1 MTYNSVF
8 ERIRDYYQ
16 NMANALNDEKEAS
29 KIFPNPSDSGSTR
42 EKIFKQ
48 FLETHLPKRCDIIS
62 GGFLIN
68 SNGSES
74 KQIDIIV
81 TNDLTLQ
88 FKKFASNGGKAF
100 CTIEGCY
107 AAIAVKSELTEQR
120 LVQSLDEFASIPK
133 MPQLEITKFV
143 NPGDTVERL
152 PFRIIFAFSGINCQ
166 HTMNYINEYY
176 KSGKIPIE
184 QTVDLVIVNNEF
196 VIQKVGRNGGELS
209 DGTKL
214 PPFAYVPMDKKK
226 YIGGYGLWQLI
237 TMIQLSTNLSS
248 HILLGFQRYTDKIID
263 TLK

>member
-1 MTYNSVF
+1 MF

-16 NMANALNDEKEAS
+16 NIANVLNDEKEAS
-29 KIFPNPSDSGSTR
+29 KIFLNPSDLGFTR

-62 GGFLIN
+62 GGFLID
-68 SNGSES
+68 SNGTES

-88 FKKFASNGGKAF
+88 FKKFASNGGRAF

-107 AAIAVKSELTEQR
+107 AAIAVKSELTKPR
-120 LVQSLDEFASIPK
+120 LEQSLDEFASIPK
-133 MPQLEITKFV
+133 MPQLEITKFI
-143 NPGDTVERL
+143 NTGDTIERL
-152 PFRIIFAFSGINCQ
+152 PFKIIFAFSGTPCPEI
-166 HTMNYINEYY
+166 MNHINEYY
-176 KSGKIPIE
+176 KSKQIPIE

-196 VIQKVGRNGGELS
+196 VIQKVGRNGGDLS

-237 TMIQLSTNLSS
+237 TMIQLPANLSS
-248 HILLGFQRYTDKIID
+248 HVLLGFQRYTDKIID
-263 TLK
+263 TLQ